1 MSLINLISLT
11 LTEIV
16 GDFGFEKFANTN
28 ILSGF
33 VQGLV
38 GYVGVIFF
46 LIRSL
51 RGANVMW
58 VNGMWDGISGVIESI
73 AAYVILGERLV
84 GMQYVGLAL
93 ISLGLI
99 FLKTTGGTGE

>member
-1 MSLINLISLT
+1 MSLVNLIGLT

-16 GDFGFEKFANTN
+16 GDFGFEKFADSN

-33 VQGLV
+33 IQGLV

-73 AAYVILGERLV
+73 AAYVILGERLN

-99 FLKTTGGTGE
+99 FLKTTGGKGE

>member
-1 MSLINLISLT
+1 MSLVNLIGLT

-16 GDFGFEKFANTN
+16 GDFGFEKFADSN

-33 VQGLV
+33 IQGLV